1 MFLIV
6 TCTAITE
13 NLAQLPFSKQ
23 HKLYVSSVPYDI
35 VIGGGASILKDRN
48 RTQSE
53 PENVGLALKQ
63 LPTLPAARVTFT
75 GSTQYTE
82 SRNTVLVMVS
92 IVGNGK
98 FASLWRLLSKSISIA
113 VFVTGTAM
121 FASVTL
127 VSLPMAVMVLTLVL
141 SAGVFS
147 RAIAGWLVRRV
158 SEKEPMIHVIVN
170 SEDEAN
176 HAICRILKIEIANGP
191 DIQVEING
199 HVFVNGRRVASR
211 SPWHVAILGVLANPY
226 DLRRADSSPGHAGH
240 AGPTGPANH
249 AGNSFLHS
257 NNLSVNDRDDIET
270 SLGSPTILPK

>member
-1 MFLIV
+1 
-6 TCTAITE
+6 
-13 NLAQLPFSKQ
+13 
-23 HKLYVSSVPYDI
+23 
-35 VIGGGASILKDRN
+35 
-48 RTQSE
+48 
-53 PENVGLALKQ
+53 
-63 LPTLPAARVTFT
+63 
-75 GSTQYTE
+75 
-82 SRNTVLVMVS
+82 MVS